1 MKSDK
6 HETFSTEDEHN
17 DNNRVYQITD
27 LKYVTF
33 DNEVDELLKREV
45 TIDSFL
51 LEIETLFEQI
61 VLFRKEFSSFVI
73 TNSYGLKE
81 KLQEFHLNYMI
92 FNIKMFLMER
102 QVPLISYV
110 IKLKYEKRE
119 NPEQIEVSEI
129 KKILD
134 RDYRNKDFQELM
146 LQWTE
151 DELFRHEFETQKSD
165 FNSKSQSVNDN
176 EDLVLF
182 QECFQKGIKDEKFIL
197 SILENKDFTPGLTT
211 INAIVLYFKMLLK
224 RSSELMKVSYPKD
237 KEEYLMDF
245 LETYILLKIVLEN
258 VKKSLRIPSHDI
270 FNIKESSQEWEKLKK
285 NYERHVRVI
294 KLGFIFFS
302 DN

>member
-6 HETFSTEDEHN
+6 HETFSTEDEHY
-17 DNNRVYQITD
+17 DNNSSYQITD

-73 TNSYGLKE
+73 KNSYGIKE

-110 IKLKYEKRE
+110 IKSKYEKRE
-119 NPEQIEVSEI
+119 NPEEIKVSEI

-146 LQWTE
+146 LQWTD
-151 DELFRHEFETQKSD
+151 DELFRHEFETQKKDSD
-165 FNSKSQSVNDN
+165 GKIQSVNDN

-182 QECFQKGIKDEKFIL
+182 QECFQKGINDEKFIL

-211 INAIVLYFKMLLK
+211 LNAIVLYFKMLLK
-224 RSSELMKVSYPKD
+224 KSSDLMKVSNPKD
-237 KEEYLMDF
+237 NEEYLMDF

-258 VKKSLRIPSHDI
+258 VKKSLRMPSHDI
-270 FNIKESSQEWEKLKK
+270 FNIKESSQEWENLKR

-294 KLGFIFFS
+294 KLGFIFF
-302 DN
+302 